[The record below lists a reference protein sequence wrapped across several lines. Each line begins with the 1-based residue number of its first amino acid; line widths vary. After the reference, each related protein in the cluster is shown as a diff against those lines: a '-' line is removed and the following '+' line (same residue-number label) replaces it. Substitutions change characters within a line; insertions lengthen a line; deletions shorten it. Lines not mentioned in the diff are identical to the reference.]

1 MNKSTHE
8 LVIYLR
14 CYSKVQ
20 YVIRR
25 YDVIFLSNMDLIYR
39 WKSMI
44 RTMESAYQYQP
55 MKKGERID
63 LQTGSSDQSTTP
75 TTRTPR
81 WIHFQH
87 GSCGSFPTYA
97 HSSNV
102 PKVNLY
108 SRSHRVDFFLLRVQS
123 SGNRAR
129 KRFFQHI
136 SAQRTPCNAHL
147 DSQPYLSINKSIVY
161 AKW

>member
-1 MNKSTHE
+1 
-8 LVIYLR
+8 
-14 CYSKVQ
+14 
-20 YVIRR
+20 
-25 YDVIFLSNMDLIYR
+25 MDLIYR

-108 SRSHRVDFFLLRVQS
+108 SRSHRVGFFLLRVPS
-123 SGNRAR
+123 FGNRAR
-129 KRFFQHI
+129 KIQFVTNTFQR
-136 SAQRTPCNAHL
+136 SAHL
-147 DSQPYLSINKSIVY
+147 ATHTLTRNHIWASINLSLMRSDKCGAHKAVSAFAFVLP
-161 AKW
+161 AL